1 MKRLLLAVAA
11 LLMAALVPAAAADWK
26 APNVPGAQEY
36 RLFKYYPDARVSQ
49 YQVRNFD
56 SIKMLTAYRAG
67 DPKPAVFEDI
77 EGKVI
82 KYAYDHNPETSGLEI
97 LRNYQNVLAAKGF
110 ETIIAGKVENYP
122 GALLNNGGADDLIGF
137 WRWQEPG
144 KGMIY
149 VHLFAWA
156 GGGSSWLEIV
166 EAKAMEQKLQGNAAA
181 MMDALQKTGRV
192 AVYGINFDTAKATI
206 KPDSDAVLQQVLA
219 LLTQHADLKVA
230 IEGHTDN
237 AGAPTF
243 DNKRLSENR
252 AGAVKFWLVGHGI
265 DADRLDTAGFG
276 DTKPLADNA
285 TEDGRAK
292 NRRVELVRQE

>member
-1 MKRLLLAVAA
+1 MKRLLFAFAA
-11 LLMAALVPAAAADWK
+11 LLVTMAVPAAADWK
-26 APNVPGAQEY
+26 EPNVSGTQEY
-36 RLFKYYPDARVSQ
+36 RLFKYYPEARVTEYSL
-49 YQVRNFD
+49 RNFD

-67 DPKPAVFEDI
+67 EENPATVEDI
-77 EGKVI
+77 EGRVI
-82 KYAYDHNPETSGLEI
+82 KYTYEHNPETSGLEI

-110 ETIIAGKVENYP
+110 ETIIAGKVDSFP
-122 GALLNNGGADDLIGF
+122 GALIGNGGAEDLIGF

-149 VHLFAWA
+149 VHLFTWA
-156 GGGSSWLEIV
+156 VGEASWIEIV
-166 EAKAMEQKLQGNAAA
+166 ETKAMEQKLQGNTAA
-181 MMDALQKTGRV
+181 MLDALQKTGRV
-192 AVYGINFDTAKATI
+192 AVYGINFDSAKATI
-206 KPDSDAVLQQVLA
+206 KSDSDAVLRQVLA
-219 LLTQHADLKVA
+219 LLTQHAELKVA

-276 DTKPLADNA
+276 DTKPVAANA
-285 TEDGRAK
+285 TEEGRAK

>member
-1 MKRLLLAVAA
+1 MKRLLIAVAA
-11 LLMAALVPAAAADWK
+11 LLLAALVPAAANWK
-26 APNVPGAQEY
+26 DPNVAGAQEY

-67 DPKPAVFEDI
+67 DPKPATFEDI

-82 KYAYDHNPETSGLEI
+82 KYTYDHNPATSGLEI

-166 EAKAMEQKLQGNAAA
+166 ETKAMEQKLQGNAAA
-181 MMDALQKTGRV
+181 MLDALQKTGRV

-219 LLTQHADLKVA
+219 LLTQNAELKIA

-237 AGAPTF
+237 AGAPAF
-243 DNKRLSENR
+243 DNKKLSENR

>member
-1 MKRLLLAVAA
+1 MRRLIFAVAA
-11 LLMAALVPAAAADWK
+11 LLVIMIMPAAADWNS
-26 APNVPGAQEY
+26 PNVKGTQEY
-36 RLFKYYPDARVSQ
+36 RLFKFYPEASVSE
-49 YQVRNFD
+49 YATRNFD

-67 DPKPAVFEDI
+67 EQNPATFEDV
-77 EGKVI
+77 EGRVI
-82 KYAYDHNPETSGLEI
+82 KYTYDHNPATSGLEI
-97 LRNYQNVLAAKGF
+97 LRNYEAVLAAKGF
-110 ETIIAGKVENYP
+110 EAIIAGKVANFP
-122 GALLNNGGADDLIGF
+122 GALLHNGSANDLIGF

-156 GGGSSWLEIV
+156 DGSRSWLEIV
-166 EAKAMEQKLQGNAAA
+166 ETKAMEQKLVANAGA
-181 MMDALQKTGRV
+181 MLDALQKTGRV

-219 LLTQHADLKVA
+219 LLTQNPRLKLA

-243 DNKRLSENR
+243 NNKRLSENR
-252 AGAVKFWLVGHGI
+252 AGAVKFWLVAHGV
-265 DADRLDTAGFG
+265 DAERLESEGFG
-276 DTKPLADNA
+276 DTRPVADNA

-292 NRRVELVRQE
+292 NRRVELVRE

>member
-1 MKRLLLAVAA
+1 MKRLLLVVAA
-11 LLMAALVPAAAADWK
+11 LLIAMVAPAAADWK
-26 APNVPGAQEY
+26 SPNVPGTQEY
-36 RLFKYYPDARVSQ
+36 RLFKYYPDARVSD
-49 YQVRNFD
+49 YSVRNFD
-56 SIKMLTAYRAG
+56 SIKMLTAYHAG

-77 EGKVI
+77 EGRVI
-82 KYAYDHNPETSGLEI
+82 KYTYQHNPETSGLEI
-97 LRNYQNVLAAKGF
+97 LRNYQNVLAEKGF
-110 ETIIAGKVENYP
+110 ETIIAGKVASFP
-122 GALLNNGGADDLIGF
+122 GALLNNGSNDDMIAF

-149 VHLFAWA
+149 VHLFARSDGA
-156 GGGSSWLEIV
+156 MSWVEIV
-166 EAKAMEQKLQGNAAA
+166 ETKAMEQKLQGNAAA

-192 AVYGINFDTAKATI
+192 AVYGINFDTARATI

-219 LLTQHADLKVA
+219 LLTQHAELKVA

-243 DNKRLSENR
+243 DNKKLSENR